1 MAIGPVNNPYLQQ
14 ILFQNLSSS
23 TIQPNQLKDSTQLLN
38 AAMNAKNSTAN
49 ISAAGS
55 KINNVSQVIRKSGDM
70 QAFEGFQT
78 AMQRA
83 STAADPLQLTRFV
96 NSASYAAN
104 NDAAALNSSFAGLAR
119 TMGQNDNALVDGFN
133 KAFTATVEQT
143 GMAGLTEFNKGF
155 AGVEKSDY
163 SNSSVSLSDNLKQ
176 YFATVNQAV
185 TSGKSEEESLS
196 NLQRLAKGI
205 EISESADDIYKFF
218 NEFTGP
224 DPKKDFA

>member
-83 STAADPLQLTRFV
+83 STAGDPLQLTRFV

-104 NDAAALNSSFAGLAR
+104 NDAAALNSAFAGLAR
-119 TMGQNDNALVDGFN
+119 TMGQNDNAMVDGFN

-143 GMAGLTEFNKGF
+143 GTAGLTAFNKGF
-155 AGVEKSDY
+155 AGVEKADY
-163 SNSSVSLSDNLKQ
+163 SGSSVSLTDNLKQ

-205 EISESADDIYKFF
+205 EISENADDIYNFF

-224 DPKKDFA
+224 DPEKDFA

>member
-38 AAMNAKNSTAN
+38 AAMNAKNSTAS

-55 KINNVSQVIRKSGDM
+55 KINNVSQTIRNSGDM

-104 NDAAALNSSFAGLAR
+104 NDAAALNSAFAGLAR

-133 KAFTATVEQT
+133 KAFTATIEQT
-143 GMAGLTEFNKGF
+143 GTTGLKTFNQGL
-155 AGVEKSDY
+155 ASVEKADY

-205 EISESADDIYKFF
+205 EISENAYDIYKFF

-224 DPKKDFA
+224 DPDKDFA

>member
-55 KINNVSQVIRKSGDM
+55 KINNVSQTIRKSGDM
-70 QAFEGFQT
+70 LAFEGFQT

-83 STAADPLQLTRFV
+83 STAGDPLQLTRFV

-104 NDAAALNSSFAGLAR
+104 NDAAALNTSFAGLAR

-133 KAFTATVEQT
+133 KAFTSTVEQT
-143 GMAGLTEFNKGF
+143 GMAGLTAFNKGF
-155 AGVEKSDY
+155 AGVEKADY
-163 SNSSVSLSDNLKQ
+163 SGSSVSLTDNLKQ
-176 YFATVNQAV
+176 YFATANLAA
-185 TSGKSEEESLS
+185 TSGKSEEESIS
-196 NLQRLAKGI
+196 NMQRLAKGI
-205 EISESADDIYKFF
+205 EISENAGDIYKFF

-224 DPKKDFA
+224 EPEKGFA

>member
-55 KINNVSQVIRKSGDM
+55 KINKVSQTIRSSGGM

-83 STAADPLQLTRFV
+83 GTAADPMQMTRLV

-104 NDAAALNSSFAGLAR
+104 NDGAALNNSFAGLAR
-119 TMGQNDNALVDGFN
+119 TMGQNDNAFVDSFN
-133 KAFTATVEQT
+133 KAFTSTVEQT
-143 GMAGLTEFNKGF
+143 GMSGLKSFNQGF
-155 AGVEKSDY
+155 ASVEKADY
-163 SNSSVSLSDNLKQ
+163 SNSSVSLTDNLKQ
-176 YFATVNQAV
+176 YFATANQAV
-185 TSGKSEEESLS
+185 TSGRSEEDSLS
-196 NLQRLAKGI
+196 NMQRLAKGI
-205 EISESADDIYKFF
+205 EISEKADDIYKFF
-218 NEFTGP
+218 NEFTGAEP
-224 DPKKDFA
+224 TKGFA